1 MLGMTVNASIS
12 IRCATKFPR
21 KNQHD
26 SHGGQN
32 GIEPSAS
39 FHNACP
45 ALSSFSSIN
54 APPGLLRNER
64 QIRSSVDPKI
74 SCIPT
79 IINTSRI
86 GVKHRAIS
94 ITPSVKHQ
102 LGKPYPKAEL
112 PNYIYAVL
120 AATEVN
126 AQT

>member
-1 MLGMTVNASIS
+1 MTVNASIS

-54 APPGLLRNER
+54 APPVDGRANAHLVAFLAPAGTGKLGALL
-64 QIRSSVDPKI
+64 
-74 SCIPT
+74 
-79 IINTSRI
+79 
-86 GVKHRAIS
+86 
-94 ITPSVKHQ
+94 
-102 LGKPYPKAEL
+102 
-112 PNYIYAVL
+112 
-120 AATEVN
+120 
-126 AQT
+126 